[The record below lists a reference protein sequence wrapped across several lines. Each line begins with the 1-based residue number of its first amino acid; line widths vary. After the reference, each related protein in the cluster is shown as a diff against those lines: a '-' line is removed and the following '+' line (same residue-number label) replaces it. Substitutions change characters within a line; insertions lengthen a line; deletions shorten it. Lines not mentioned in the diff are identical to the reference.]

1 MASKPSSLLDDVAFG
16 DIGKSKEQKREG
28 GESNPQKPKLI
39 AVCLMLLTAGGI
51 LGWYYLWPE
60 PLPPSAIPGN
70 PAALNTAEQEAAK
83 KQEKKVQEDMEKP
96 ELFHGPS

>member
-16 DIGKSKEQKREG
+16 EIGKSKEDKREG
-28 GESNPQKPKLI
+28 KASNPNTVKLASVI
-39 AVCLMLLTAGGI
+39 FMLALSGAI

-60 PLPPSAIPGN
+60 PPPPSARPGN
-70 PAALNTAEQEAAK
+70 PAALNSSEQEAAK